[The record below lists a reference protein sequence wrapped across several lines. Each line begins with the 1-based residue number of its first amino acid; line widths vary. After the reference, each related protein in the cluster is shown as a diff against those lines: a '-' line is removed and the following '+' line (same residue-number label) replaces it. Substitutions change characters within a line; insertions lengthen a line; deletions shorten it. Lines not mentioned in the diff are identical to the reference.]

1 MSKIHLWKKEI
12 SLKRLMIIWEAN
24 LKIGKNPVPEQTVT
38 LFKTEKLS
46 YKTPKLPSS
55 FLENAFDQLELLGFP
70 LCNPFLLLENFN
82 DHSYKPIDLTNY
94 INKTVTV
101 EGYLITIKNTKT
113 SDQKIMC
120 FGTFI
125 DYDGH
130 FIDTVHFP
138 PIAAKFPFR
147 GKGVYE
153 ITGKVLEEFDCIT
166 IEVISMR
173 KKAVIE
179 DPRYSESVKETEIK
193 WEMEEQ

>member
-1 MSKIHLWKKEI
+1 
-12 SLKRLMIIWEAN
+12 
-24 LKIGKNPVPEQTVT
+24 
-38 LFKTEKLS
+38 
-46 YKTPKLPSS
+46 
-55 FLENAFDQLELLGFP
+55 
-70 LCNPFLLLENFN
+70 
-82 DHSYKPIDLTNY
+82 
-94 INKTVTV
+94 
-101 EGYLITIKNTKT
+101 
-113 SDQKIMC
+113 MC

-179 DPRYSESVKETEIK
+179 DPRYNDKIKEAEIK